1 LKCWSKSG
9 TQLNT
14 PNLVNEDGRDW
25 MRFSF
30 SGFCVKLSLGIVRMR
45 GFCEQ
50 NAGTR
55 RGVVVMAGHESE
67 STAGKTL
74 AHVINGVFKGGGA
87 KGVLYGGAM
96 QALAERGLWFRAVAG
111 SSAGA
116 ITATLI
122 AAGLTCDEIIEEA
135 PRGLSGVR
143 RMPLADLVGS
153 PIFRTK
159 HLGTWLEDILVRQV
173 LGTAPVVEGE
183 KSNPVTFAQLHE
195 ATGIELYVVSVDVA
209 ERQPRVFSWKTSPQV
224 SVTAA
229 VLASSAIPVAFRP
242 GRLDVVDSAGVTA
255 THRMMDG
262 GVWANY
268 PAFVFKDPSFR
279 KFHGLDLVPADSVT
293 IGFTL
298 DTASPEAMGEAVG
311 FKSGTSGS
319 SSDKGSF
326 LPWLFRNP
334 IGRFYFMTIL
344 PVVVACQFIYTVNR
358 SGLVFLKDYATRG
371 FLPGPLISAAGAFD
385 GFFSNFTPGL
395 WLAVATLV
403 VFAAVAALLGGT
415 LMDSGVPAMRTLMAV
430 GTDVPY
436 WVGAAEGD
444 HVIRLQVPA
453 WLDTTSFKL
462 SKTQVNQAVGIGRE
476 QAIGQLLTVIPPG
489 TTEGQHHG

>member
-1 LKCWSKSG
+1 MVGMAVHG
-9 TQLNT
+9 TE
-14 PNLVNEDGRDW
+14 P
-25 MRFSF
+25 
-30 SGFCVKLSLGIVRMR
+30 
-45 GFCEQ
+45 
-50 NAGTR
+50 
-55 RGVVVMAGHESE
+55 
-67 STAGKTL
+67 TAGKTL
-74 AHVINGVFKGGGA
+74 AHVVNGVFKGGGA

-116 ITATLI
+116 ITATLV
-122 AAGLTCDEIIEEA
+122 AAGLTCDEIIEQA

-143 RMPLADLVGS
+143 KMPLADLVGS

-159 HLGTWLEDILVRQV
+159 HLGTWLEDILVQQV
-173 LGTAPVVEGE
+173 LDTAPAVDGE
-183 KSNPVTFAQLHE
+183 KPDYVSFAQLY
-195 ATGIELYVVSVDVA
+195 AVTGIELYVVSVDVA
-209 ERQPRVFSWKTSPQV
+209 ERQPRVFSWMTTPEL

-242 GRLDVVDSAGVTA
+242 GRLAVVDSAGVPA

-268 PAFVFKDPSFR
+268 PAFVFRDPSFR
-279 KFHGLDLVPADSVT
+279 KFHGLNLVPSDSVT

-298 DTASPEAMGEAVG
+298 DTASPEVMAQAVG
-311 FKSGTSGS
+311 FKTGTFGS

-334 IGRFYFMTIL
+334 IGRFYFMTVV
-344 PVVVACQFIYTVNR
+344 PVVVACQFFYTVHR
-358 SGLVFLKDYATRG
+358 EGLVFLKDYATRG

-385 GFFSNFTPGL
+385 GFVSHFTPGL

-403 VFAAVAALLGGT
+403 IFAAIAALLGGT
-415 LMDSGVPAMRTLMAV
+415 LMDSGLPAMRTLMAV

-453 WLDTTSFKL
+453 WLNTTSFKL
-462 SKTQVNQAVGIGRE
+462 TQTQVSQAVGIGRE
-476 QAIGQLLTVIPPG
+476 QAIGQLLTVIPPD
-489 TTEGQHHG
+489 TTEGQNHG